1 MDYLTSAIARQ
12 PSLPRFMC
20 HIYQRLEQK
29 RLNLVT
35 GAGISVDAGVP
46 NWYGLLERLCEYST
60 DLAGDY
66 KAHKAA
72 GLTPEYLGQI
82 IYNRHRNAEDDEQYS
97 LPGEEAI
104 NHSWADS
111 IRQAI
116 YKDVPENIEGVF
128 ARHPYLTELKEI
140 IKKTPFV
147 INFNFDD
154 ILAQAVNY
162 CPVGSDESRSYSVEW
177 RPTLLDRA
185 NHTTIYHVN
194 GLLPQGAM
202 KKRSPKLVFTEDSF
216 ADAMARA
223 PGVSAEY
230 IFMRFVQNTML
241 IVGHSLADASL
252 KNYLR
257 LNRDK
262 SPANHHYM
270 IHWIASDSMLSS
282 KQQSDIFNA
291 NLDLYNVFTIFLTS
305 LEMKAFFALL
315 NTQSRDFRNA
325 LDEMGEDKCSRWHYY
340 IVGPVAAG
348 KSSLLEHLRCFNT
361 NEEWTR
367 QPPPE
372 MYRSFETL
380 SDEEAKKIDSF
391 VYSELKEKNDRMH
404 RAEVGFHFMDRGPLD
419 LYAFSKS
426 ADENKKKTADMKRL
440 ITRHS
445 IWQSGEIIFLEAK
458 GSTLVSRNYSR
469 GRPPK
474 KAGEAEYL
482 DNQKDTL
489 KEIYEPKFILDTD
502 GLTPGQIAKKVVRR
516 VLLQPYEPVDLMG
529 VMERY
534 V

>member
-1 MDYLTSAIARQ
+1 MDDLSSAILRQ

-20 HIYQRLEQK
+20 HIYQRLQQH

-35 GAGISVDAGVP
+35 GAGISIDAGVP
-46 NWYGLLERLCEYST
+46 NWYGLLERLSETSN

-66 KAHKAA
+66 KAHRTA

-82 IYNRHRNAEDDEQYS
+82 IYNRRRKADDDNYS
-97 LPGEEAI
+97 LSEEASI
-104 NHSWADS
+104 NHDWADS
-111 IRQAI
+111 IHQAI
-116 YKDVPENIEGVF
+116 YKNVPESIAVVLE
-128 ARHPYLTELKEI
+128 RHPYLSELKDLT
-140 IKKTPFV
+140 KKIPFV

-154 ILAQAVNY
+154 ILAQAVSHN
-162 CPVGSDESRSYSVEW
+162 PAGNNESRSYSVEW

-194 GLLPQGAM
+194 GLLPQVSL
-202 KKRSPKLVFTEDSF
+202 KKRSPTLIFTEDSF

-270 IHWIASDSMLSS
+270 VHWIKDDSALSCE
-282 KQQSDIFNA
+282 QQTDIFNA

-305 LEMKAFFALL
+305 VEMKYFFSLL
-315 NTQSRDFRNA
+315 NKNIRDFCNA

-348 KSSLLEHLRCFNT
+348 KSSLLEHLRCFST
-361 NEEWTR
+361 HEEWTQ

-380 SDEEAKKIDSF
+380 NEGEAEKIDSF
-391 VYSELKEKNDRMH
+391 IYGELKEKNNRML

-419 LYAFSKS
+419 LYAFSKN
-426 ADENKKKTADMKRL
+426 ADENKKKTDDMKKI
-440 ITRHS
+440 ITRHAA
-445 IWQSGEIIFLEAK
+445 WQNGEIIFLEAR

-474 KAGEAEYL
+474 QAGEEDYL
-482 DNQKDTL
+482 DAQRNTL
-489 KEIYEPKFILDTD
+489 KEIYEPRFVLDTD
-502 GLTPGQIAKKVVRR
+502 GQTPGQIAKRVVRR
-516 VLLQPYEPVDLMG
+516 VLLNNYEPVDLMG
-529 VMERY
+529 IMGRY